1 MTRVRF
7 HYQQRYGANMPRIF
21 DMARIRK
28 REEQKKAA
36 ETRTDFPG
44 SDLREAV
51 LLGTAD
57 AWPEPDLAEVITVD
71 GAVRTVS
78 GLTSGECTTA
88 SVALMKSIVELAR
101 KLRVKL
107 ENYIPAAPLKA
118 EDFTAE
124 NRPLS
129 RELNGYCLT
138 LRAVRRQKEILEAAT
153 AALARKEHDRYLL
166 AKQRLID
173 EAPAALERVN
183 KALSGLD
190 DAVTLVDA
198 FVDAVRKVSS
208 APELISFAQRLRAAA
223 EKAGARN
230 LPPVPS
236 LNGHDAVVAMR
247 LAKVAG
253 ILPVLVNE
261 RDYEMANAG
270 RAAIAKEQG

>member
-1 MTRVRF
+1 
-7 HYQQRYGANMPRIF
+7 MPRIF

-28 REEQKKAA
+28 REEAKEAA
-36 ETRTDFPG
+36 RNRTDFPG
-44 SDLREAV
+44 SDEREAV

-57 AWPEPDLAEVITVD
+57 EWPETDLAEVITVN
-71 GAVRTVS
+71 GALKTVS

-88 SVALMKSIVELAR
+88 SVAMMTSIVELAR

-124 NRPLS
+124 NRPLA

-138 LRAVRRQKEILEAAT
+138 LRAVRRQKEVLEAAT
-153 AALARKEHDRYLL
+153 AALARKERDRTLL

-183 KALSGLD
+183 KALARLD
-190 DAVTLVDA
+190 DAVA
-198 FVDAVRKVSS
+198 FVDEFVQAVRLVAS
-208 APELISFAQRLRAAA
+208 APELISFAQRLRETA
-223 EKAGARN
+223 EKAGAKN

-236 LNGHDAVVAMR
+236 LNGHDPVVAMR
-247 LAKVAG
+247 LAKTAG
-253 ILPVLVNE
+253 ILPVVVRE
-261 RDYEMANAG
+261 SDQQMANDG
-270 RAAIAKEQG
+270 RAAVMKEAKE

>member
-1 MTRVRF
+1 
-7 HYQQRYGANMPRIF
+7 MPRIF

-28 REEQKKAA
+28 REEAKEAA
-36 ETRTDFPG
+36 RNRTDFPG
-44 SDLREAV
+44 SDEREAV

-57 AWPEPDLAEVITVD
+57 AWPEPDLAEVITVN
-71 GAVRTVS
+71 GALKTVS

-88 SVALMKSIVELAR
+88 SVALMKSVVELAR

-153 AALARKEHDRYLL
+153 AALARKERDRTLL

-173 EAPAALERVN
+173 EAPAALSRISKTMANLEESAARVSQ
-183 KALSGLD
+183 LMEDIRITTS
-190 DAVTLVDA
+190 AVEMLEYA
-198 FVDAVRKVSS
+198 HRLRKV
-208 APELISFAQRLRAAA
+208 A
-223 EKAGARN
+223 EMAGVRN
-230 LPPVPS
+230 LPAVPEIPEGFDPVP
-236 LNGHDAVVAMR
+236 AQR
-247 LAKVAG
+247 FAKMVG
-253 ILPVLVNE
+253 VLPYKVSEKDWGTLTE
-261 RDYEMANAG
+261 G
-270 RAAIAKEQG
+270 RAAIARDAKE